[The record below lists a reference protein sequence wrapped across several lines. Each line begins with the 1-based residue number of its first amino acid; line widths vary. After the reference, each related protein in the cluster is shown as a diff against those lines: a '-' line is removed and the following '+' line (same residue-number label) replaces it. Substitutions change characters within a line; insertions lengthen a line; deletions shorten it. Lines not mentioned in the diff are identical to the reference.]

1 MDGNMTTSN
10 LWLGIGLLGQM
21 LFSARFLVQW
31 IASERQGRSIIPM
44 AFWWLSLAGGVTL
57 LCYALARRDP
67 VFIIG
72 QASGLVVYL
81 RNLRLIRA
89 EAASKPAVKVA
100 A

>member
-1 MDGNMTTSN
+1 MTTSN
-10 LWLGIGLLGQM
+10 LWLGIGFLGQM

-31 IASERQGRSIIPM
+31 ITSERQGRSVIPL

-57 LCYALARRDP
+57 LAYAVARRDP

-89 EAASKPAVKVA
+89 ETATKATA
-100 A
+100 

>member
-1 MDGNMTTSN
+1 MTTSN

-21 LFSARFLVQW
+21 LFSARFMIQW
-31 IASERQGRSIIPM
+31 IASERQGRSVVPL

-67 VFIIG
+67 VFVIG

-89 EAASKPAVKVA
+89 ETVAKAAA
-100 A
+100 

>member
-21 LFSARFLVQW
+21 LFSARFMIQW
-31 IASERQGRSIIPM
+31 IASERQGRSVVPL

-67 VFIIG
+67 VFVIG

-89 EAASKPAVKVA
+89 ETVAKAAA
-100 A
+100 